1 MSLSADLCL
10 GTLDRIVERLGLIEA
25 EPRQLD
31 SPFGAVGSQRVF
43 HGPGVSKLVYIGMT
57 AAQIS
62 LDSHMVFAFTEAHSA
77 IPHFTLDSV
86 QTADPESGET
96 FYDFHLDLVKRVDV
110 GMDLAYLDDV
120 YGPVNEAYEASQE
133 LDGLSAAHL
142 SRRQWAVMSPWML
155 AHRANAE
162 AFGAIGATVD
172 AYLDQW
178 FALLGSGGP
187 KDYDGEQLAARDA
200 AHRAVL
206 FNEDVDPVWAQVKRL
221 VGEDMGEKL
230 RVSLADPDPNVR

>member
-1 MSLSADLCL
+1 MSLSADLCI
-10 GTLDRIVERLGLIEA
+10 GTLDRIVEQLGLSEA
-25 EPRQLD
+25 EARPLE
-31 SPFGAVGSQRVF
+31 SPFGPVGSQRVF

-57 AAQIS
+57 VPPIG
-62 LDSHMVFAFTEAHSA
+62 LDSHMVFAFTEAYSA

-86 QTADPESGET
+86 KSADPESGET
-96 FYDFHLDLVKRVDV
+96 FYAFHLDLVQRVDV

-120 YGPVNEAYEASQE
+120 YGPVNDAYEACRQI
-133 LDGLSAAHL
+133 DGLTAAHL

-155 AHRANAE
+155 AHRADESAFE
-162 AFGAIGATVD
+162 AVGATVA
-172 AYLDQW
+172 AYLEQW
-178 FALLGSGGP
+178 FALIASGGP

-221 VGEDMGEKL
+221 VGDEVGEQL